1 MSTMPSVSKIIFIK
15 MLDSPQLPIAA
26 PSQLIL
32 ASAEAGRAVMPLENQ
47 FKGGVPM
54 KTRKYYAFLAVGLVL
69 VSLAMVLPAKEA
81 SANGHDSQF
90 VVASSMLSG
99 LAPGAV
105 FPFIDTTPHT
115 ISSAHIAITDDT
127 ANCSPGASAPFSV
140 KVLVGQAG
148 VSLVPV
154 MDASTNTGITT
165 TSGQCVFHVTI
176 HAGQDGVP
184 STVTD
189 IVVLNAGATPLSGV
203 NTVTASATVRVD

>member
-1 MSTMPSVSKIIFIK
+1 
-15 MLDSPQLPIAA
+15 
-26 PSQLIL
+26 
-32 ASAEAGRAVMPLENQ
+32 
-47 FKGGVPM
+47 M
-54 KTRKYYAFLAVGLVL
+54 KTRKYYVVLAVGLV
-69 VSLAMVLPAKEA
+69 VSLAMVLPAREA
-81 SANGHDSQF
+81 SANGDDGQF

-127 ANCSPGASAPFSV
+127 ANCSPGASAPSNV

-154 MDASTNTGITT
+154 MNASTNTGITT

-189 IVVLNAGATPLSGV
+189 IVILNAGATPLSGV